1 MTPTALNS
9 GCEAASVLIVHDLPA
24 GRPAAGKSAAGV
36 GAVHAA
42 VLSVVA
48 SLGMGLGSAALAQTA
63 AGAAAP
69 ASATTPAPAPVSVP
83 ESASPSASS
92 TAPAASLLWS
102 PKGKLLLTGGV
113 SSIDGAA
120 GGGLTPWAV
129 TGSYATEGQIG
140 ATAHYTRLPTQD
152 YGLTGYGVLV
162 AFGERADISLARQD
176 FSAGGT
182 GAALNLPGLHL
193 KQTIL
198 GAKVRLGGDAIL
210 DADTWMPQLAL
221 GVEYKSVDAGGLNP
235 TLSALGA
242 KRHGVDV
249 YVSATKLLLAQST
262 LVNLT
267 LRASRA
273 NQNGLLGFGGS
284 ASHGY
289 SLLPEVSVAYLINKH
304 WAVGAEYRVKP
315 DKLNPSVLGDAL
327 KEQDWKDVFVAWAPS
342 KNFSLTAAYVDLG
355 KVVPGIQPRRQRG
368 VYGSIQLAY

>member
-9 GCEAASVLIVHDLPA
+9 GSHATVALIGRKRTAAEAAEGAPI
-24 GRPAAGKSAAGV
+24 KAGV
-36 GAVHAA
+36 RLAV
-42 VLSVVA
+42 VW
-48 SLGMGLGSAALAQTA
+48 MGLGLGLGLGLGFGGAAMAQTA
-63 AGAAAP
+63 TGGAP
-69 ASATTPAPAPVSVP
+69 ASSASSSALASPPPASSSAPAP
-83 ESASPSASS
+83 SPF
-92 TAPAASLLWS
+92 WS

-120 GGGLTPWAV
+120 GGGLTPWAL

-140 ATAHYTRLPTQD
+140 TTAYYTRLPTQD
-152 YGLTGYGVLV
+152 YGLTGYGALV
-162 AFGERADISLARQD
+162 AFGERAELSIARQD

-198 GAKVRLGGDAIL
+198 GAKLRLGGDAIL

-221 GVEYKSVDAGGLNP
+221 GVEYKSVDAAGLNP

-249 YVSATKLLLAQST
+249 YLSATKLLLAQST

-273 NQNGLLGFGGS
+273 NQNGLLGFGGT
-284 ASHGY
+284 ASHRY
-289 SLLPEVSVAYLINKH
+289 SLLPEVSVAYLINKN
-304 WAVGAEYRVKP
+304 WAVGAEYRMKP

-327 KEQDWKDVFVAWAPS
+327 KEQDWKDVFVAWAPT

-355 KVVPGIQPRRQRG
+355 KVVPGVQPRRQRG

>member
-1 MTPTALNS
+1 
-9 GCEAASVLIVHDLPA
+9 
-24 GRPAAGKSAAGV
+24 
-36 GAVHAA
+36 
-42 VLSVVA
+42 
-48 SLGMGLGSAALAQTA
+48 MGLGGAAMAQTAPGGAPASPLSSEAPSASPPVPTAALAR
-63 AGAAAP
+63 AP
-69 ASATTPAPAPVSVP
+69 
-83 ESASPSASS
+83 SPF
-92 TAPAASLLWS
+92 WS

-120 GGGLTPWAV
+120 GGGLTPWAL

-140 ATAHYTRLPTQD
+140 TTAYYTRLPTQD
-152 YGLTGYGVLV
+152 YGLTGYGALV
-162 AFGERADISLARQD
+162 AFGERAELSIARQD

-198 GAKVRLGGDAIL
+198 GAKLRLGGEAIL

-221 GVEYKSVDAGGLNP
+221 GVEYKSVDAAGLNP

-249 YVSATKLLLAQST
+249 YLSATKLLLAQST

-273 NQNGLLGFGGS
+273 NQNGLLGFGGT
-284 ASHGY
+284 ASHRY
-289 SLLPEVSVAYLINKH
+289 SLLPEVSVAYLINKN
-304 WAVGAEYRVKP
+304 WAVGAEYRMKP

>member
-1 MTPTALNS
+1 
-9 GCEAASVLIVHDLPA
+9 V
-24 GRPAAGKSAAGV
+24 RPAEGASATLASGAPSATAGV
-36 GAVHAA
+36 SAEPGSSTA
-42 VLSVVA
+42 
-48 SLGMGLGSAALAQTA
+48 SAALVTA
-63 AGAAAP
+63 P
-69 ASATTPAPAPVSVP
+69 DASAFRA
-83 ESASPSASS
+83 
-92 TAPAASLLWS
+92 

-120 GGGLTPWAV
+120 GGGLTPWAL
-129 TGSYATEGQIG
+129 TGSYATQGQIG
-140 ATAHYTRLPTQD
+140 ATAFYTRLPTQD
-152 YGLTGYGVLV
+152 YGLTGYGALV
-162 AFGERADISLARQD
+162 AFGERAELSIARQD

-182 GAALNLPGLHL
+182 GAALGLPGLHL

-198 GAKVRLGGDAIL
+198 GGKVRLGGDAIL

-221 GVEYKSVDAGGLNP
+221 GVEYKHVDAAGLNP

-242 KRHGVDV
+242 KRNGVDV
-249 YVSATKLLLAQST
+249 YLSATKLFLAQST

-267 LRASRA
+267 LRASKA
-273 NQNGLLGFGGS
+273 NQNGLLGFGGT
-284 ASHGY
+284 ASHRY

-304 WAVGAEYRVKP
+304 WAVGAEYRMKP

-355 KVVPGIQPRRQRG
+355 KVVPGVQPRRQRG

>member
-1 MTPTALNS
+1 MATVAVLAGVAVTS
-9 GCEAASVLIVHDLPA
+9 GSARAQTGGLSV
-24 GRPAAGKSAAGV
+24 RPAEGASATPASGAPSVTAGISAEPGTSTA
-36 GAVHAA
+36 
-42 VLSVVA
+42 
-48 SLGMGLGSAALAQTA
+48 SAALVTA
-63 AGAAAP
+63 P
-69 ASATTPAPAPVSVP
+69 DASAFRA
-83 ESASPSASS
+83 
-92 TAPAASLLWS
+92 

-120 GGGLTPWAV
+120 GGGLTPWAL
-129 TGSYATEGQIG
+129 TGSYATQGQIG
-140 ATAHYTRLPTQD
+140 ATAFYTRLPTQD
-152 YGLTGYGVLV
+152 YGLTGYGALV
-162 AFGERADISLARQD
+162 AFGERAELSIARQD

-182 GAALNLPGLHL
+182 GAALGLRGLHL

-198 GAKVRLGGDAIL
+198 GGKVRLGGDAIL

-221 GVEYKSVDAGGLNP
+221 GVEYKHVDAAGLNP

-242 KRHGVDV
+242 KRNGVDV
-249 YVSATKLLLAQST
+249 YLSATKLFLAQST

-267 LRASRA
+267 LRASKA
-273 NQNGLLGFGGS
+273 NQNGLLGFGGT
-284 ASHGY
+284 ASHRY

-304 WAVGAEYRVKP
+304 WAVGAEYRMKP

-355 KVVPGIQPRRQRG
+355 KVVPGVQPRRQRG